1 MPPLEVFAEKGS
13 CHMHFYIDSK
23 ELTEGVLS
31 VIKALP
37 VRTTMPILE
46 GISLE
51 ATKDGV
57 KLKCSDLMLQKECI
71 LPATIEEEGTAVIPG
86 KLFSE
91 IVRKLP
97 EAIAEI
103 TLNGKSLEISCGR
116 AKSSLQCVEAT
127 EEFPEMRFGGET
139 FTVRMDH
146 TDCKDMI
153 NQTVFATAQDDSK
166 PILTG
171 VLLELGEE
179 INIVATDAYQFA
191 MRSMALKNPVPPRN
205 VVIPGKSMAEI
216 SRMMDETEEDVELTF
231 TKTHVCVNIK
241 HSKLV
246 ARLLD
251 GDYIK
256 YKQILPKEHT
266 TRVMIDKNELM
277 ESIDRAQLMA
287 REGNNNI
294 VMKFHNN
301 KLTITANSFA
311 GRINEEMDVQINGE
325 DIDIAFNPRFCMNIL
340 KCIPDD
346 HVYMDFTTSI
356 SPCVIRPAKSD
367 GFYYLIVPVRIYSNF

>member
-1 MPPLEVFAEKGS
+1 
-13 CHMHFYIDSK
+13 MHFYIDSK

-71 LPATIEEEGTAVIPG
+71 LPATIEEEGMAVIPG